1 MDDFEAPKV
10 RRLRE
15 RRPLV
20 VLPARGSRV
29 APLLRGAQRAAI
41 EPLEGE
47 DTMGRMVLTDD
58 TGRWFDTDKAKSWE
72 EETLWNGNNHIS
84 KATGSQWE
92 HETLYRTAGG
102 IYVVEHTSQ
111 WQGSTPTVEEVSA
124 EEAAVWLSRNDY
136 DDAEDAGPEVAEA
149 YAALELA

>member
-1 MDDFEAPKV
+1 MA
-10 RRLRE
+10 
-15 RRPLV
+15 
-20 VLPARGSRV
+20 
-29 APLLRGAQRAAI
+29 
-41 EPLEGE
+41 
-47 DTMGRMVLTDD
+47 RMVLTDG

-72 EETLWNGNNHIS
+72 EDTMWNGNNHIS
-84 KATGSQWE
+84 KATDSQWE

>member
-1 MDDFEAPKV
+1 MA
-10 RRLRE
+10 
-15 RRPLV
+15 
-20 VLPARGSRV
+20 
-29 APLLRGAQRAAI
+29 
-41 EPLEGE
+41 
-47 DTMGRMVLTDD
+47 RMVLTDG

-72 EETLWNGNNHIS
+72 EETRWNGNNHIS

-102 IYVVEHTSQ
+102 IHVVEHTSQ

-124 EEAAVWLSRNDY
+124 EDAASWLSRNDY